1 MPYPAAERGTPLAVT
16 VYLLALGAALLFG
29 IGSVVQQRVAFTAPP
44 GKTLRLSLLWW
55 LVRQPPWLI
64 GVGTAVVGNLF
75 SGAALGMG
83 TVALVQPLL
92 VARLLFALPIS
103 AVWARQRFTLRDWLG
118 MLATAGGLAGFLVIA
133 RPQEGADVEP
143 PVWQWLVVLAVI
155 GSVVGGLVVI
165 ARKLAPAREAPMLG
179 AGAGMLFALQS
190 AFTHVAVSHFLDD
203 GISGLLGSWTTYA
216 VAVTAVGGTLL
227 AQSAYEMAP
236 LAASYP
242 ALAAT
247 EPLAA
252 IGISVVVLGT
262 ALAVGVLPLTGF
274 LIALA
279 VMTVGIYL
287 LATSP
292 LVTGQA
298 EVIAR
303 KAADEEVAET
313 EREVEELLHDLTD
326 EVSWLEECRT
336 RTRPPGAAAVD
347 RRLRRLDEL
356 VPRLDAALEQ
366 LADAGGRAAVESAEQ
381 AAEQAG
387 TPMPERP
394 AGDGGRSGSTTPAR
408 REVRDDL
415 AATLERY
422 EEEARAR
429 DRRLAAEAAT
439 LRERAD
445 TQRRAVASE
454 RRSG

>member
-1 MPYPAAERGTPLAVT
+1 MT

-83 TVALVQPLL
+83 SVALVQPLL

-103 AVWARQRFTLRDWLG
+103 AVWARQRLTRRDWLG

-133 RPQEGADVEP
+133 RPEEGADVEP
-143 PVWQWLVVLAVI
+143 PLWQWLVVLAVI
-155 GSVVGGLVVI
+155 GSLVGGLVAT

-190 AFTHVAVSHFLDD
+190 AFTHVAVSAFLDD
-203 GISGLLGSWTTYA
+203 GIGGLLSSWTTYA
-216 VAVTAVGGTLL
+216 VAVTAVAGTLL

-262 ALAVGVLPLTGF
+262 ALAVGVLPLAGF
-274 LIALA
+274 LVALA

-292 LVTGQA
+292 LVTGQS

-303 KAADEEVAET
+303 KAAEEEVAER
-313 EREVEELLHDLTD
+313 EREVEGLLHDLAGT
-326 EVSWLEECRT
+326 VSWLEECRT
-336 RTRPPGAAAVD
+336 RTRRPGQAAVD
-347 RRLRRLDEL
+347 RRLQRLDEL
-356 VPRLDAALEQ
+356 VPRLDAALER
-366 LADAGGRAAVESAEQ
+366 LADAGGQAAVESAEQ

-387 TPMPERP
+387 TPLPEQP
-394 AGDGGRSGSTTPAR
+394 AGDGVRSGSATPAR
-408 REVRDDL
+408 RQVREEL
-415 AATLERY
+415 AATLARY

-429 DRRLAAEAAT
+429 DRRLAAEAAE
-439 LRERAD
+439 LRTRAE
-445 TQRRAVASE
+445 TQRRSVAAE
-454 RRSG
+454 RRGG